1 MFDTNILRRLWPLG
15 DKRIPGLIEGVVSS
29 APTVFAKYK
38 ADAPLVV
45 AHAMA
50 QFSHECEG
58 GTAIVE
64 NLNYSADGLI
74 KTWPTR
80 FDQENAASFAY
91 QPEKI
96 ANKVYNGRMGNR
108 LNTDDGWVF
117 RGRGPSQTTGRSSYE
132 RLGEIVQLDLAS
144 HPELI
149 NDPAHFIECGVADF
163 AVICGCI
170 PPAEQDNIVKVTR
183 CLNGGYIG
191 LADRT
196 AWLAKW
202 KDALG
207 I

>member
-1 MFDTNILRRLWPLG
+1 MFDADTFRRLWPLG
-15 DKRIPGLIEGVVSS
+15 DKRISGLIGAVTSAASS
-29 APTVFAKYK
+29 VFAKYK

-58 GTAIVE
+58 GTAVLE
-64 NLNYSADGLI
+64 NLNYSADGLVR
-74 KTWPTR
+74 TWPTR
-80 FDQENAASFAY
+80 FDADKAARFAY
-91 QPEKI
+91 RPEDI
-96 ANKVYNGRMGNR
+96 ANEVYNGRMGNR
-108 LNTDDGWVF
+108 LNTDDGWTF
-117 RGRGPSQTTGRSSYE
+117 RGRGASQTTGRSSYE
-132 RLGEIVQLDLAS
+132 RLGEIVGLDLIS

-149 NDPAHFIECGVADF
+149 NDPAYFLECGVADF
-163 AVICGCI
+163 AIICGCI

-202 KDALG
+202 KPALG